1 MDNGPV
7 HASPAE
13 QRLLREACA
22 EFARAAERIV
32 LIGPAAA
39 KVAPLL
45 AQAGASNVQIGPD
58 LHWAAAEA
66 MRDLEGVGQIA
77 WVPAFPVELQDR
89 ERFAD
94 LIGAAAQNAGR
105 EWSPVGVDAN

>member
-45 AQAGASNVQIGPD
+45 AQAGAGNVQIGPD
-58 LHWAAAEA
+58 LHWAAAAA
-66 MRDLEGVGQIA
+66 MQDLEGVGQIA

-94 LIGAAAQNAGR
+94 LISGAAQSAGR
-105 EWSPVGVDAN
+105 EWSPVGADAN